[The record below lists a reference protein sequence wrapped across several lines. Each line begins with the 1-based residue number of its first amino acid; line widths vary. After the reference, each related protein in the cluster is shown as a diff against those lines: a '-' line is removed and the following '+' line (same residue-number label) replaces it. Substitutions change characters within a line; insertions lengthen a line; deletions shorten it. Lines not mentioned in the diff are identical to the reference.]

1 MAKDLNVHDPL
12 VKQDLEDFC
21 IKTTKRILENFKR
34 LEIGQFNPQ
43 NSKAWLRG
51 GKFRS
56 DGSLYRSI
64 YWQIFN
70 EAGGDSAKIEFYMLN
85 YGSFIETGTGLGTK
99 FSPLPELSRMEAL
112 KRRGTKRLAK
122 PFFRSEIRL
131 HARIT
136 LDILAKHYA
145 YSGGFYILN
154 GLSAADGRKRK
165 VRKETFSTIEELFKG
180 L

>member
-21 IKTTKRILENFKR
+21 IKTTNRILENFER

-43 NSKAWLRG
+43 NKLKKRS
-51 GKFRS
+51 RS

-112 KRRGTKRLAK
+112 KRRGTRRLAK